1 MLSVAYTPALF
12 QRCVISVWHANGFL
26 GSDSAV
32 ANVCCLLADSS
43 GENVLQTYSKH
54 KTFV

>member
-1 MLSVAYTPALF
+1 MLSVAYTPALL
-12 QRCVISVWHANGFL
+12 QRCVFSVWHANGFL

-43 GENVLQTYSKH
+43 GENVLQTDSKH